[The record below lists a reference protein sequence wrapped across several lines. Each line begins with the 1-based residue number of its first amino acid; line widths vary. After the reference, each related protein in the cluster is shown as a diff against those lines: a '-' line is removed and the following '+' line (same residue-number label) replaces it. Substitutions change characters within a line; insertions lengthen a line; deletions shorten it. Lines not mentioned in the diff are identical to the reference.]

1 MASRSWWALEGR
13 WVWTWKD
20 WIDRRFMDKYNDLP
34 EMDADDAPDIAP
46 GLADAEA
53 LKEISAAAMRCG
65 GCGAKVGAT
74 VLDRAVSGLEPVARD
89 DVLIG
94 LHAPDDAAVV
104 AVPEGK
110 VAVHTVDVFRSF
122 VEDPYVFGQVAA
134 NHALGDIYA
143 MGGEPQTA
151 LSIVTIPYGL
161 EAKVEDTLAQLM
173 AGGLTVLNEAG
184 AALVGGHTSEGR
196 ELSLGFAVNGLIDRE
211 RILRKG
217 GMRAGDRIVLTKPIG
232 TGTLF
237 AADMRHRAKGRWIAA
252 ALEGMVQSNRE
263 GAACLFAHGAT
274 ACTDVTGFGVLG
286 HLVEMTKPSGVDVEL
301 DLGAVPLL
309 DGALETVTE
318 GIFSSLQPQNLRL
331 RRAIRNGAAAAED
344 PRTPLLFD
352 PQTAGGLM
360 ASVPKE
366 RAVDC
371 VDALRG
377 LGYDRAAVIGT
388 VLPLSNRLEPI
399 TIRP

>member
-1 MASRSWWALEGR
+1 ALDARGFIQVADTLESVSHPGVFAAGDVASVVDHPRPKSGVFAVRQGPPLARNLRRALQGRPAKPFRPQSEFLSLISTGDKYAVASRSWWALEGR

-53 LKEISAAAMRCG
+53 LKEISAVAMRCG

-184 AALVGGHTSEGR
+184 AALVGGHTSEGQ

-301 DLGAVPLL
+301 DLAAVPLL
-309 DGALETVTE
+309 DGALET
-318 GIFSSLQPQNLRL
+318 
-331 RRAIRNGAAAAED
+331 
-344 PRTPLLFD
+344 
-352 PQTAGGLM
+352 
-360 ASVPKE
+360 
-366 RAVDC
+366 
-371 VDALRG
+371 
-377 LGYDRAAVIGT
+377 
-388 VLPLSNRLEPI
+388 
-399 TIRP
+399 